1 MSYAVEEYAAAGAEE
16 QQSIGARLAEED
28 HAANSIQCAAVRR
41 KMRLKAGDGG
51 EGSGAEAAAAAAA
64 GVSTLLEDAEAAA
77 LERAE
82 IEARLAEEDRAAL
95 TLTRAA
101 SMRAKKIKQSTQDIV
116 ASAGGAAVLDA
127 TALIGYAAEAAAEQ
141 EAVAARLEE
150 EDRAANTLQCAA
162 VRRNMRLGGGFGGS
176 GKRERRGVAESVE
189 GEGEGDAATDSYL
202 ALLGDAGE
210 RAREDAAVA
219 ARLAEEEGAVGVI
232 ERAAC
237 ARKLRSARFVPPA
250 ARAAQEEA
258 RDRQRRQ
265 AARQAAAGAMGRV
278 PVQRSPAPPGGG
290 GGGGFGGGGGG
301 GGGGG
306 YSGPST
312 HAAGSPLR
320 ARGLVSGAATA
331 APRGGGAKAAASAAH
346 ATEVAELRAQV
357 AARDAQ
363 VAALQAENAKLKAQV
378 HKLFG

>member
-1 MSYAVEEYAAAGAEE
+1 MYEYAAAGAEE

-51 EGSGAEAAAAAAA
+51 EGSGAGAEVEAEGVSSLVEDASAAAQ
-64 GVSTLLEDAEAAA
+64 
-77 LERAE
+77 ERAE
-82 IEARLAEEDRAAL
+82 VEARLAEEDRAAL
-95 TLTRAA
+95 HITRAA
-101 SMRAKKIKQSTQDIV
+101 SMRAKKIRQSTQEIA
-116 ASAGGAAVLDA
+116 ASAGGAAALDA

-141 EAVAARLEE
+141 EAVAARLQE

-162 VRRNMRLGGGFGGS
+162 VRRNMRLGGGYGGS
-176 GKRERRGVAESVE
+176 GKRVRGQGDD
-189 GEGEGDAATDSYL
+189 GEGEGDDAAKVSYL

-210 RAREDAAVA
+210 RASEDAAVA

-265 AARQAAAGAMGRV
+265 AARQQAAAMGRA
-278 PVQRSPAPPGGG
+278 PLQRSPAPPG

-301 GGGGG
+301 GGG
-306 YSGPST
+306 YRGPST

-331 APRGGGAKAAASAAH
+331 APRGGGAPAQAKAH

-357 AARDAQ
+357 ATRDAQ